1 MLPNNG
7 FRLSGPAQPVDDGRR
22 LVAAGGVATRSA
34 GDHSRLGDLSRVS
47 RHGCVNAT
55 LPIFADISAVQPNE
69 DHRGC

>member
-1 MLPNNG
+1 MDFG
-7 FRLSGPAQPVDDGRR
+7 FPDLLNRSTTGRR

-55 LPIFADISAVQPNE
+55 LPIFADISAVQPNK